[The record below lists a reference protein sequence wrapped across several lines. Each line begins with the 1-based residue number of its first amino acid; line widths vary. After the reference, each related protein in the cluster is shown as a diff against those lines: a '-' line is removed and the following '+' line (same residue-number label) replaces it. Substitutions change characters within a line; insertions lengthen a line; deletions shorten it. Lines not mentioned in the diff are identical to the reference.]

1 MKIKRL
7 ISALLCGTV
16 MSAMLSF
23 SAFALT
29 FPDVEGDATVSWAKD
44 AINNMTDL
52 GYIKGY
58 EDGTFRPTRAVSKVE
73 TLILMSRILGVLDD
87 EYAQTVDWARDAHS
101 ATVNAINTTYVD
113 ELSYLMYF
121 DVLSIADLRDYASAA
136 NANTSL
142 LRWQAAYLMDK
153 LAGKESEAKS
163 ATLDENT
170 YSDYD
175 SIPAAARP
183 YVAYA
188 TKLGLMNGMGNDE
201 NGKAYFSPETTL
213 TRAQM
218 ATLLNRMIEKM
229 DRTYS
234 AGTIENIDYDTA
246 SFTVDEGGE
255 KTDCSISENTII
267 KLNGGDAEF
276 DELDNGYEVMVTYT
290 FGDTRI
296 IEAVPA
302 QTKTTLYGIVVQTK
316 DGANGKQITIKD
328 SEDQASQAT
337 YTFADNC
344 TYYVKGSKGAFG
356 DIKSNDFV
364 RLDILG
370 DKVITCATEDKTIE
384 VNGLFKGYDTKGDY
398 TYVTVADQS
407 TGEETTYSVS
417 SNTLNVTRNN
427 LTANL
432 RDIAKYDSV
441 TMKLQYGKVVQITA
455 VSKSSDVTG
464 TIVQIVLSDKPSI
477 TIKNGKDESEYS
489 LTSNTKVKVN
499 GVDATIYDLRPNNA
513 ATLKLDGTSVASIES
528 SATSS
533 TGKTNVTGKVVSIN
547 STLKV
552 ITVTNE
558 MGGTD
563 TVYYDSKTTFLKGST
578 GKAITAKD
586 VVAGSNISATG
597 SDSTGYFVATIIIA
611 D

>member
-16 MSAMLSF
+16 MATMLSF
-23 SAFALT
+23 SAFAVT
-29 FPDVEGDATVSWAKD
+29 FPDVESDPTVSWAKD

-58 EDGTFRPTRAVSKVE
+58 EDGTYKPTRAVSKVE
-73 TLILMSRILGVLDD
+73 TLVLMSRILGVLDD
-87 EYAQTVDWARDAHS
+87 EYTQTVEWANTSYS

-121 DVLSIADLRDYASAA
+121 NVIKIADLRDYASAA

-142 LRWQAAYLMDK
+142 LRWQAAYLMSK
-153 LAGKESEAKS
+153 LAGKDAEAKN
-163 ATLDENT
+163 AVLDKDT

-175 SIPAAARP
+175 SIPAQARS

-188 TKLGLMNGMGNDE
+188 AEIGLMNGMGNDDS
-201 NGKAYFSPETTL
+201 GKAYFSPETTL

-229 DRTYS
+229 DRRYV
-234 AGTIENIDYDTA
+234 AGTIESIDVDA
-246 SFTVDEGGE
+246 NEITVNEGG
-255 KTDCSISENTII
+255 KTETCTIAENTIV
-267 KLNGGDAEF
+267 KLNGKNAGINDLSE
-276 DELDNGYEVMVTYT
+276 DNEVMVTYT
-290 FGDTRI
+290 FDEARI
-296 IEAVPA
+296 VEAVPA
-302 QTKTTLYGIVVQTK
+302 QSKTTVYGIVVQTK
-316 DGANGKQITIKD
+316 DSTNGKQITIKD
-328 SEDQASQAT
+328 PEDNSAQAT

-356 DIKSNDFV
+356 DIKNNDFV
-364 RLDILG
+364 SV
-370 DKVITCATEDKTIE
+370 VITGDRVTECRTEDKNSEIS
-384 VNGLFKGYDTKGDY
+384 GLFKGYNSEDDY
-398 TYVTVADQS
+398 TYVTVADEK
-407 TGEETTYSVS
+407 TGDETEYAVS
-417 SNTLNVTRNN
+417 SNKLTVTRNN

-432 RDIAKYDSV
+432 RDLARNDNV
-441 TMKLQYGKVVQITA
+441 TLLLQYGKIVEISA

-464 TIVQIVLSDKPSI
+464 TIVQIVLSDKPTI
-477 TIKNGKDESEYS
+477 TIRSGKEDTEYS

-499 GVDATIYDLRPNNA
+499 NVDATIYDLRYNNA

-533 TGKTNVTGKVVSIN
+533 TGRTNITGKVASVN

-558 MGGTD
+558 NGGTD
-563 TVYYDSKTTFLKGST
+563 TVYYDTKTTFLKGST
-578 GKAITAKD
+578 GKNITSRD

-597 SDSTGYFVATIIIA
+597 SDTTGYFVATIIIA

>member
-16 MSAMLSF
+16 MATMLSF
-23 SAFALT
+23 SAFAVT
-29 FPDVEGDATVSWAKD
+29 FPDVESDPTVSWAKD

-58 EDGTFRPTRAVSKVE
+58 EDGTYKPTRAVSKVE
-73 TLILMSRILGVLDD
+73 TLVLMSRILGVLDD
-87 EYAQTVDWARDAHS
+87 EYTQTVEWANTSYS

-121 DVLSIADLRDYASAA
+121 NVIKIADLRDYASAA

-142 LRWQAAYLMDK
+142 LRWQAAYLMSK
-153 LAGKESEAKS
+153 LAGKDAEAKN
-163 ATLDENT
+163 AVLDKDT

-175 SIPAAARP
+175 SIPAQARS

-188 TKLGLMNGMGNDE
+188 AKIGLMNGMGNDDS
-201 NGKAYFSPETTL
+201 GKAYFSPETTL

-229 DRTYS
+229 DRRYV
-234 AGTIENIDYDTA
+234 AGTIESIDVDA
-246 SFTVDEGGE
+246 NEITVNEGG
-255 KTDCSISENTII
+255 KTETCTIAENTIV
-267 KLNGGDAEF
+267 KLNGKNAGINDLSE
-276 DELDNGYEVMVTYT
+276 DNEVMVTYT
-290 FGDTRI
+290 FDEARI
-296 IEAVPA
+296 VEAVPA
-302 QTKTTLYGIVVQTK
+302 QSKTTVYGIVVQTK
-316 DGANGKQITIKD
+316 DSTNGKQITIKD
-328 SEDQASQAT
+328 PEDNSAQAT

-356 DIKSNDFV
+356 DIKNNDFV
-364 RLDILG
+364 SV
-370 DKVITCATEDKTIE
+370 VITGDRVTECRTEDKNSEIS
-384 VNGLFKGYDTKGDY
+384 GLFKGYNSEDDY
-398 TYVTVADQS
+398 TYVTVADEK
-407 TGEETTYSVS
+407 TGDETEYAVS
-417 SNTLNVTRNN
+417 SNKLTVTRNN

-432 RDIAKYDSV
+432 RDLARNDNV
-441 TMKLQYGKVVQITA
+441 TLLLQYGKIVEISA

-464 TIVQIVLSDKPSI
+464 TIVQIVLSDKPTI
-477 TIKNGKDESEYS
+477 TIRSGKEDTEYS

-499 GVDATIYDLRPNNA
+499 NVDATIYDLRYNNA

-533 TGKTNVTGKVVSIN
+533 TGRTNITGKVASVN

-558 MGGTD
+558 NGGTD
-563 TVYYDSKTTFLKGST
+563 TVYYDTKTTFLKGST
-578 GKAITAKD
+578 GKNITSRD

-597 SDSTGYFVATIIIA
+597 SDTTGYFVATIIIA